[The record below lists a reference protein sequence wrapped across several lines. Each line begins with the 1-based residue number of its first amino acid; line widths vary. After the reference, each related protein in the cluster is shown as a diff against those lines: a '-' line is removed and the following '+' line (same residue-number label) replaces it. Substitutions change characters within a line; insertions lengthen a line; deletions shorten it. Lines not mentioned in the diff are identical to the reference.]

1 MSKAIPTSEQLD
13 QLLGRLG
20 SDDAFREKFIG
31 DPVAAL
37 AEHGVQ
43 VDPADV
49 PAVRSLPSKETFRD
63 QAEALRAK
71 ADGRVGLMFFV
82 LGA

>member
-1 MSKAIPTSEQLD
+1 MSKAIPSSTQLD
-13 QLLGRLG
+13 QLFSRLG

-31 DPVAAL
+31 DPVSAL

-49 PAVRSLPSKETFRD
+49 PAVRALPSK
-63 QAEALRAK
+63 QAFSSQADALREK
-71 ADGRVGLMFFV
+71 AQGKAGLMFFV
-82 LGA
+82 LGG